1 MVWKSPRE
9 EADSSKMHRGQA
21 AWGAGG
27 VVHHTAEVRE
37 VERAE
42 EIETPSHTLRNVA
55 PEREERVRDQ
65 TVAKGH
71 PGKSCLWVFSLCLQM
86 GGT

>member
-1 MVWKSPRE
+1 MSGLE
-9 EADSSKMHRGQA
+9 EPKGGSRFKQNAQRPGCL
-21 AWGAGG
+21 GRRG

-65 TVAKGH
+65 KDIQGRAACGCFHFVYRWEA
-71 PGKSCLWVFSLCLQM
+71 PD
-86 GGT
+86 